1 MRGAEEIFSRRVYEQ
16 RGPRGLP
23 AIGYPHWKST
33 VSEDTRQHG
42 CCSEEVQYTHN
53 NNAIEYDRFIARES
67 YTLGLSPARP
77 TARTKS
83 VHPFTFLS
91 TLHSETCK
99 HRVCRY
105 YPLAQFFFFL
115 YSSSHT
121 SHLVTSFS
129 KHSHWRPHFSSLHNS
144 HNTKQTLSC
153 LFCSIAAL
161 LSWMIPM
168 WVSVNFDKIQLFLL

>member
-42 CCSEEVQYTHN
+42 CCSAEVQYTHS

-105 YPLAQFFFFL
+105 FPLAQFFFFFFIFL
-115 YSSSHT
+115 LT
-121 SHLVTSFS
+121 HLTP
-129 KHSHWRPHFSSLHNS
+129 RHFFLQALSL
-144 HNTKQTLSC
+144 
-153 LFCSIAAL
+153 APA
-161 LSWMIPM
+161 
-168 WVSVNFDKIQLFLL
+168 LFLTSQFTQYQTDPVLSLLLHCCLTFLDDTHVGFC